1 MARTYPRS
9 RPTSRYCDRTQVAS
23 EEALVTIGRVSLFG
37 QEPEAWL
44 LGAFLSRLDHRS
56 VIDVGAERGA
66 FADALLRAG
75 SEVVHV
81 MEPEPDNATFLRQ
94 RFTGDARV
102 TVHELAAGD
111 ADGQLRL
118 NKSVDPEGGPI
129 TFGHTVLERPDTDEI
144 GWQETITVEARSLA
158 SLLDAGEIPERV
170 GILKIDTEGHDLAV
184 VSGMGRLDPDVVMV
198 EHWTDLP
205 HSLGP
210 CPWTLEDVL
219 SELRPRG
226 FEHFAFIAHRREFV
240 ILQWDDGE
248 VPPGH
253 MGNLVFVHDRILER
267 VAPTV
272 LEAASSLARG
282 AVEVGEMFSYRPWER
297 LEWIDW
303 LRFPWWAGR
312 TRWRR
317 SRELR
322 SQAS

>member
-1 MARTYPRS
+1 MRRHGRS
-9 RPTSRYCDRTQVAS
+9 S
-23 EEALVTIGRVSLFG
+23 EWALVTIGLVSLFG

-44 LGAFLSRLDHRS
+44 LGAFLARLDHRS

-81 MEPEPDNATFLRQ
+81 IEPEPDNAAFLRR
-94 RFTGDARV
+94 RFTDDVRV
-102 TVHELAAGD
+102 TVHEYAASD
-111 ADGQLRL
+111 ADGELRL
-118 NKSVDPEGGPI
+118 RKSVDPDGGPI

-158 SLLDAGEIPERV
+158 SLLDAGEIPSQV

-184 VSGMGRLDPDVVMV
+184 ISGMGRLEPEVVMV

-205 HSLGP
+205 HSLGT
-210 CPWTLEDVL
+210 CPWTLEEVR

-226 FEHFAFIAHRREFV
+226 FDHFAFIAHRREFV

-253 MGNLVFVHDRILER
+253 MGNLVFIHDRMVER
-267 VAPTV
+267 LTPIV
-272 LEAASSLARG
+272 LEVASSLAIG

-297 LEWIDW
+297 IEWSDW
-303 LRFPWWAGR
+303 FKFPWRAGR
-312 TRWRR
+312 KRWR
-317 SRELR
+317 SRRRESDEPR
-322 SQAS
+322 SQSP